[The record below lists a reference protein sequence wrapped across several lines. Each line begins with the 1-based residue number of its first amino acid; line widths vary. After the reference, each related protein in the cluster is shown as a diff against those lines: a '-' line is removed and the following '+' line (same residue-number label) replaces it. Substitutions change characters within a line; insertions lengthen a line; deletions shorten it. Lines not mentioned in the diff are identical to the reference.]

1 MTRSPLRP
9 LVYSCLVILALSFA
23 SPAGAA
29 DAVPPDKHLEQG
41 RKALERGAFDEAVLS
56 LSEAARLYERARQPA
71 DQVAALIPLAPA
83 YSALRQFPHAF
94 KILHAAFQVTVQ

>member
-41 RKALERGAFDEAVLS
+41 RKALERGAFDEAVVS

-71 DQVAALIPLAPA
+71 DQVAALMPLARA
-83 YSALRQFPHAF
+83 YGGRSKPSKRLSS
-94 KILHAAFQVTVQ
+94 